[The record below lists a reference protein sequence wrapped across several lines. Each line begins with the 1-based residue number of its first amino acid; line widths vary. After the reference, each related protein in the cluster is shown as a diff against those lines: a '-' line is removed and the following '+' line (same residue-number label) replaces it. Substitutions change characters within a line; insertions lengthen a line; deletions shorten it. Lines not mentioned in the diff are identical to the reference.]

1 MKLYLV
7 ERARLFRK
15 QPTPAEA
22 ILWNHLRNRKL
33 SGYKIRRQHIISNK
47 YIADFY
53 CDDKKLLIEIDG
65 TIHDLDEVKSNDQ
78 IRENNLKMWGY
89 KIVRFTNEEIL
100 SNIKNVLDS
109 LLNELNK

>member
-1 MKLYLV
+1 MKAKNLNIV

-33 SGYKIRRQHIISNK
+33 AGYKIRRQHLIGNK

-53 CDDKKLLIEIDG
+53 SDYKKLVIEIDG
-65 TIHDLDEVKSNDQ
+65 TIHDLDEVKSND
-78 IRENNLKMWGY
+78 
-89 KIVRFTNEEIL
+89 
-100 SNIKNVLDS
+100 
-109 LLNELNK
+109 